1 MHYLS
6 KQLKVHLLCSCF
18 NSTSIKNVWL
28 FSTMRTFKIAHVLD
42 QPKYL
47 LENKVKFSFPY
58 CKGTEI
64 VNSYIITINR
74 LKETILA
81 HSNVQILTGTW
92 TFWNMFA
99 PRLASINAI
108 SWGVETIIAPAITIM
123 KLMKL
128 QERIIKETELC
139 NRIAGHLCDT

>member
-74 LKETILA
+74 LKWNYFSALKCSDPYRYMDFLKHVRTSSSIYQCNILRCWDNYSSCYHHHEVNEVA
-81 HSNVQILTGTW
+81 GKNYKG
-92 TFWNMFA
+92 
-99 PRLASINAI
+99 
-108 SWGVETIIAPAITIM
+108 
-123 KLMKL
+123 
-128 QERIIKETELC
+128 
-139 NRIAGHLCDT
+139 NRIV